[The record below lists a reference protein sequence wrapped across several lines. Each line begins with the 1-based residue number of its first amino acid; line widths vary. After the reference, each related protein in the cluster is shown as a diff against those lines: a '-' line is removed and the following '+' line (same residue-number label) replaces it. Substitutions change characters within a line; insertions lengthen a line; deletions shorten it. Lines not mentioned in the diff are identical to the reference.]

1 MERSVFTV
9 KNVGLAINGINQLNA
24 VFQLAQLVQKIQ
36 NGMVKLVNV
45 EKATIQQ
52 VTHVLNAK
60 MVINSMVQNA
70 QEFQNLSNAV
80 N

>member
-1 MERSVFTV
+1 VFTV

-45 EKATIQQ
+45 KKATIQQ